1 MHTLVDLL
9 IHTDTRQSAILLPE
23 DGTEIGY
30 GSLSDQVDRLA
41 ARLRQSGLDPGQ
53 VVAIALPNGIE
64 YLVAFLTAT
73 RARLI
78 AAPMNPA
85 YKAEEFRFFLED
97 FEARIVMTTSVWPL
111 VRAHTVTWY
120 SAVPTIHQIL
130 LARAASD
137 NTDSLHRRSY
147 ASLA

>member
-1 MHTLVDLL
+1 MPMQALADLF
-9 IHTDTRQSAILLPE
+9 IHIDKQQPAIILPE
-23 DGTEIGY
+23 GPTEIAY

-41 ARLRQSGLDPGQ
+41 ARLRQSVLVPGQ
-53 VVAIALPNGIE
+53 VVAIVLPNGIE

-97 FEARIVMTTSVWPL
+97 FEARIVMT
-111 VRAHTVTWY
+111 
-120 SAVPTIHQIL
+120 
-130 LARAASD
+130 
-137 NTDSLHRRSY
+137 
-147 ASLA
+147 